1 MNEMKHRRKAGFLI
15 TKIHQLT
22 SRIFSDLLQKYDI
35 SELDSSRGRIMF
47 ALWKKDKRPIYE
59 LVEETQ
65 LSKSTI
71 TAMLDKLEK
80 SGFIERRPSKQD
92 RREVLIDLTLKDKSM
107 QRKYI
112 EVSKEMT
119 NIFYQQFLE
128 NEIDE
133 FEEKLSRILENL
145 KKYEENPQ

>member
-1 MNEMKHRRKAGFLI
+1 MNEMKYRRKGGFLI

-35 SELDSSRGRIMF
+35 SELDSSKGRIMF

-71 TAMLDKLEK
+71 TAMLDKLEE

-92 RREVLIDLTLKDKSM
+92 RREVLIYLTLKDKSM
-107 QRKYI
+107 QSKYI

-119 NIFYQQFLE
+119 NIFYQQFME
-128 NEIDE
+128 HEIDE
-133 FEEKLSRILENL
+133 FEEMLSRILENL
-145 KKYEENPQ
+145 KKYEENNH

>member
-1 MNEMKHRRKAGFLI
+1 
-15 TKIHQLT
+15 
-22 SRIFSDLLQKYDI
+22 
-35 SELDSSRGRIMF
+35 MF

-92 RREVLIDLTLKDKSM
+92 RREVLIYLTLKDKSM

-119 NIFYQQFLE
+119 NISYQQFME
-128 NEIDE
+128 HEIDE
-133 FEEKLSRILENL
+133 FEEMLSRILENL